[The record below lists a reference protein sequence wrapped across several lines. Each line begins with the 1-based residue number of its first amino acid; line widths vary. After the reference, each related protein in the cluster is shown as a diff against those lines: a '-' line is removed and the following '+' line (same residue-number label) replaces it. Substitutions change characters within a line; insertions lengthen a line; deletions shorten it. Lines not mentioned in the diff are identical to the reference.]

1 MDGKFNA
8 ELLRVYL
15 AANSCGAEI
24 IFLDRTAS
32 TQEKA
37 KRFAALNSSADAIF
51 VAEEQYGGHG
61 RNKSSWFSAAGV
73 SLSFSILTHPDIPL
87 FCVPFASYAA
97 SLAVRSVLRETGV
110 NAEIKWPNDLLVNG
124 RKICGIISE
133 SAAYGSKLRYLATGF
148 GINVNNTT
156 SDFPDEL
163 RSTAASVRIET
174 GQCISREKLAAEITV
189 KFTKFLELLKDN
201 PKSLLEIYRLRCST
215 LGKRVKIILENEE
228 IIGTAINVNDN
239 GSILIEKNG
248 VKLSF
253 FAADIILLRNATQ
266 AC

>member
-1 MDGKFNA
+1 MDEKFNSK
-8 ELLRVYL
+8 LLGRYL
-15 AANSCGAEI
+15 AANNCGADI

-61 RNKSSWFSAAGV
+61 RNKRRWFSAAGL
-73 SLSFSILTHPDIPL
+73 SLSFSILAHPDIPL

-148 GINVNNTT
+148 GINVNNTA

-174 GQCISREKLAAEITV
+174 DQCISREKLAAEITV

-201 PKSLLEIYRLRCST
+201 PKSLLEIYRLHCST

-248 VKLSF
+248 EKLSF
-253 FAADIILLRNATQ
+253 FAADIIHLRNATQ